1 MFLSNPVLLGS
12 ENEHLI
18 DAGDNTDETE
28 EKCRSSENQ
37 NPQITCNMIIFMHYS

>member
-28 EKCRSSENQ
+28 ENVGQVKIKI
-37 NPQITCNMIIFMHYS
+37 PKLHAT